1 MANEAVNMIDAPIP
15 GQSLTGEMG
24 SKPWESPPKY
34 NTVEE
39 AIDFY
44 IGQFSKPKL
53 LGPLLDQV
61 EVSNRIGIILPL
73 EDGIAISTIVN
84 ALQSGAVM
92 EGIHTLDV
100 GLLVA
105 PVLVEYLALQSEEA
119 DIKFS
124 IGDEESDIPSPE
136 SIDALVDTLV
146 LGESPL
152 PMPMKADPMQEEEKM
167 MDAPDESAGLMSKR
181 SQ

>member
-44 IGQFSKPKL
+44 IGQFAKPKL

-61 EVSNRIGIILPL
+61 

-105 PVLVEYLALQSEEA
+105 PVLVEYIALQSEEA

-124 IGDEESDIPSPE
+124 VGDEESDIPSPE

-146 LGESPL
+146 LGESSL

>member
-1 MANEAVNMIDAPIP
+1 MANEAVNMIDAPVP

-61 EVSNRIGIILPL
+61 

-152 PMPMKADPMQEEEKM
+152 PMPMKEDSMQEEEKM

>member
-1 MANEAVNMIDAPIP
+1 MANEAVNMIDAPVP

-61 EVSNRIGIILPL
+61 

-124 IGDEESDIPSPE
+124 VGDEESDIPSPE

>member
-61 EVSNRIGIILPL
+61 

>member
-39 AIDFY
+39 AIDCD
-44 IGQFSKPKL
+44 IGHCAKPKL

-61 EVSNRIGIILPL
+61 

-124 IGDEESDIPSPE
+124 VGDEESDIPSPE

>member
-1 MANEAVNMIDAPIP
+1 MANEAVNMIDAPVP

-61 EVSNRIGIILPL
+61 

>member
-39 AIDFY
+39 AIGFY
-44 IGQFSKPKL
+44 IGQFAKPKL

-61 EVSNRIGIILPL
+61 

-124 IGDEESDIPSPE
+124 VGDEESDIPSPE

>member
-44 IGQFSKPKL
+44 IGQFAKPKL

-61 EVSNRIGIILPL
+61 

-105 PVLVEYLALQSEEA
+105 PVLVEYLALQ
-119 DIKFS
+119 
-124 IGDEESDIPSPE
+124 
-136 SIDALVDTLV
+136 
-146 LGESPL
+146 
-152 PMPMKADPMQEEEKM
+152 
-167 MDAPDESAGLMSKR
+167 
-181 SQ
+181 

>member
-1 MANEAVNMIDAPIP
+1 MANEAVNMIDAPVP

-61 EVSNRIGIILPL
+61 

-181 SQ
+181 SM

>member
-61 EVSNRIGIILPL
+61 E
-73 EDGIAISTIVN
+73 DGIAISTIVN

-124 IGDEESDIPSPE
+124 VGDEESDIPSPE